1 MKIKKDRKKYYLKYD
16 SAIGILIF
24 QCGKRSIPINCNEF
38 NLSLY
43 AINEKFITEKCKVLK
58 TQLQNS
64 DRVTTIY
71 DFPKLPLNIDGKIY
85 FVSLAHIIQSRV

>member
-16 SAIGILIF
+16 SAIGILMF

-43 AINEKFITEKCKVLK
+43 AINEKFITEVK
-58 TQLQNS
+58 N
-64 DRVTTIY
+64 
-71 DFPKLPLNIDGKIY
+71 
-85 FVSLAHIIQSRV
+85 A